1 MLWIRGKPGSG
12 KSVLAKFIRD
22 TLLQRLPSKTTSEGS
37 NLLVGD
43 WFYHRLGGGVHIR
56 HESFLRSILYHF
68 AKRHSTIFSSFC
80 LGLYRSMNPEKVLW
94 QESDLLGMVLRVCH
108 GHIPVLC
115 IVDAVDEAES
125 PDILSV
131 IKDFVGETR
140 GSNAKFIVLSRP
152 AVEIER
158 HMIGSPTIVMEDE
171 NHIDIEKIVCESL
184 KSLPRALHAFHMFS
198 EPTSPVHAAHS
209 RPIQPR
215 LRQLNSRALRFSMVQ
230 ESNTLREIQER
241 LISDAQGSIL
251 WVKTVL
257 DELFRLATSSRPC
270 TLVDLKQAAMRIP
283 PEMKEYYARMVVE
296 LTADKPEK
304 DIQEIH
310 RLLMWVCAGS
320 EFGSV
325 TLEMLWEAMALMD
338 DDFSSSTMDDIY
350 QRRIPIM
357 SFDELWRKIYVMCG
371 PFLAIYNPGLS
382 VEESRNYHYGAT
394 SVVQLMHQSVRDFL
408 TEGPESG
415 KLSFG
420 AVQARH
426 LLRSHLK
433 SYLQLIARY
442 FQRGETDVALLCTD
456 LVGYLEERKLLPLA
470 LDILK
475 VDDDFEASF
484 GLRLGI
490 PALAKPAEGSSEH
503 QLASVLE
510 SNWCTFEDLP
520 FACDPA
526 PLPEDHASICGNN
539 TTLLLSS
546 NRLFYQGCVEGS
558 VTAISNMLTLGWHKT
573 PEADTPIIP
582 YGVML
587 ALSVW
592 QSGRIQVRPVVRA
605 GEGSYTREPHYSMHY
620 NFRTARAE
628 RPIVEVATARSIARP
643 EESLRRAQ
651 PIQVPWS
658 DVRKGRGAQHPS
670 ESHSEEQSALRRWE
684 ATINIYSKTGI
695 TERVFYFKKWSEYL
709 DLIRQPS
716 SRQHHRLLMATEGTA
731 SYLALRDDVEQ
742 AIAIAISGGK
752 SDHDGR
758 AHWAASDRFHS
769 SRAAPTPSY
778 RDQAYIQG
786 TERMEKSG

>member
-1 MLWIRGKPGSG
+1 
-12 KSVLAKFIRD
+12 
-22 TLLQRLPSKTTSEGS
+22 
-37 NLLVGD
+37 
-43 WFYHRLGGGVHIR
+43 
-56 HESFLRSILYHF
+56 
-68 AKRHSTIFSSFC
+68 
-80 LGLYRSMNPEKVLW
+80 MNPEKVLW

-171 NHIDIEKIVCESL
+171 NHVDIEKIVCESL

-215 LRQLNSRALRFSMVQ
+215 LRQLNSKALRFSMVQ

-257 DELFRLATSSRPC
+257 DELFRLANSSRPC

-371 PFLAIYNPGLS
+371 PFLAITTQVCRWKNL
-382 VEESRNYHYGAT
+382 
-394 SVVQLMHQSVRDFL
+394 
-408 TEGPESG
+408 
-415 KLSFG
+415 
-420 AVQARH
+420 
-426 LLRSHLK
+426 
-433 SYLQLIARY
+433 
-442 FQRGETDVALLCTD
+442 ETT
-456 LVGYLEERKLLPLA
+456 
-470 LDILK
+470 I
-475 VDDDFEASF
+475 
-484 GLRLGI
+484 
-490 PALAKPAEGSSEH
+490 
-503 QLASVLE
+503 
-510 SNWCTFEDLP
+510 
-520 FACDPA
+520 
-526 PLPEDHASICGNN
+526 
-539 TTLLLSS
+539 
-546 NRLFYQGCVEGS
+546 
-558 VTAISNMLTLGWHKT
+558 M
-573 PEADTPIIP
+573 
-582 YGVML
+582 
-587 ALSVW
+587 
-592 QSGRIQVRPVVRA
+592 
-605 GEGSYTREPHYSMHY
+605 
-620 NFRTARAE
+620 
-628 RPIVEVATARSIARP
+628 
-643 EESLRRAQ
+643 
-651 PIQVPWS
+651 
-658 DVRKGRGAQHPS
+658 
-670 ESHSEEQSALRRWE
+670 ALRRLF
-684 ATINIYSKTGI
+684 S
-695 TERVFYFKKWSEYL
+695 
-709 DLIRQPS
+709 
-716 SRQHHRLLMATEGTA
+716 
-731 SYLALRDDVEQ
+731 
-742 AIAIAISGGK
+742 
-752 SDHDGR
+752 
-758 AHWAASDRFHS
+758 
-769 SRAAPTPSY
+769 
-778 RDQAYIQG
+778 
-786 TERMEKSG
+786 